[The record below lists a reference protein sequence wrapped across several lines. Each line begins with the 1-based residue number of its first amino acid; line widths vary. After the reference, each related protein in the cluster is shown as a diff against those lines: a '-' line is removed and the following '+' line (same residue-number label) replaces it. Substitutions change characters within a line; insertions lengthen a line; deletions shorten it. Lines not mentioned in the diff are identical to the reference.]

1 MKKLSLAAALLL
13 FTTATTP
20 VNAQNAAALCKLRA
34 SYRSDGSAAY
44 QAGVD
49 APGKPGAP
57 ADAAPAPRVLGSTI
71 RIPVSKVL
79 AGQLGLEAKANMGM
93 VEIHDDGRVT
103 LNGQDLTAKT
113 DEVCAAKPEEK
124 KVEEKKADA
133 APAAATPNAP
143 ALESTKGDGAP
154 VVEEGKVSMPADAVV
169 APAAPAAPTDS
180 AVVPVPAAPTPPPA
194 MDMPVAPP
202 AGEAV
207 VPAVPPAPNAFDD
220 PSAAPVPP
228 APQTQVVPVSPPPAP
243 PAVEPQA
250 GDESPKAEKI
260 LWRRPK
266 KLSSASSTISIRQRT
281 NFAISQRHGDESDRR
296 QC

>member
-20 VNAQNAAALCKLRA
+20 ANAQNAAALCKLRA

-49 APGKPGAP
+49 AKGNPVAP
-57 ADAAPAPRVLGSTI
+57 ADVSPTARVLGSTI

-79 AGQLGLEAKANMGM
+79 AGQLGLEAKADMGM

-113 DEVCAAKPEEK
+113 DEVCAAKPEVK
-124 KVEEKKADA
+124 SEEKKADA

-154 VVEEGKVSMPADAVV
+154 VVEEGKVSMPVDAAV

-180 AVVPVPAAPTPPPA
+180 AVVPMPAAPTPPPA
-194 MDMPVAPP
+194 MDLPAAPP
-202 AGEAV
+202 AGEAT

-228 APQTQVVPVSPPPAP
+228 APQTQVVPVSPPPAEAQPAADVPPPPAP

-250 GDESPKAEKI
+250 GDEPKAEKI
-260 LWRRPK
+260 IWRRP
-266 KLSSASSTISIRQRT
+266 Q
-281 NFAISQRHGDESDRR
+281 
-296 QC
+296 